1 MENDSADFKSGFVT
15 IIGRPN
21 VGKSTLMNK
30 LIGEK
35 ISIISSKPQT
45 TRNRIQTVLTKE
57 KYQIVFLDTPG
68 IHKPKHKLG
77 EYMVKVAKDTIDE
90 VDVVLM
96 MVTPDV
102 KVNAGDKYI
111 IDQLDN
117 VKTPVVLVINKVDE
131 ADKEKLVKTIE
142 NYNKEFDF
150 AETVPVSA
158 LKEKNIDELLKVLV
172 DKLPFGPKYFPDD
185 MLTDQP
191 ERFIISEIIR
201 EKALKTL
208 GQEVPHGIAVEIIQ
222 MKEKNNG
229 ITSIDAVIYCEKDSH
244 KGIIIGKNGQM
255 LKKIG
260 TLARVDI
267 EKFLGC
273 RVYLEL
279 WVKLKKDWRDDPYSL
294 KSFGYK

>member
-111 IDQLDN
+111 IDQLD